1 MRRDYEN
8 DEEDLGALYGQSGNV
23 RDDEAPPRAGHNRGV
38 DEDDALEELSLEDIM
53 KEGRKLLFIDLY
65 RAVKGGYATPA
76 EKNTFRQ
83 MLKDNGMVLG
93 DPEEGARGGEN
104 RPKAELPAFSKPEYE

>member
-1 MRRDYEN
+1 MVDAVRRDYEN

-53 KEGRKLLFIDLY
+53 KEGESSSSSTYTEQSKVDTQRL
-65 RAVKGGYATPA
+65 
-76 EKNTFRQ
+76 
-83 MLKDNGMVLG
+83 
-93 DPEEGARGGEN
+93 
-104 RPKAELPAFSKPEYE
+104 PKRTHSGRCLRTTVWY